1 MPSNLRDGIQLD
13 LFGRAVVP
21 ANRSASPE
29 RVAEPTTSGTFGPR
43 CAGSSA
49 SAALQSSLE
58 NRLRVLLDVNG
69 SPEYVLTW
77 KHWAMPSGQPIC
89 ALRASGRRTSDSGF
103 TGWLS
108 PITPSGGRSVSTD
121 KMSSTGVTLDGR
133 KHTVSL
139 EHVVKFAGWRPPDTS
154 DRGGAY
160 TDPEKVLTRME
171 AGHQVNLEDQAVL
184 AGWPTATAKDA
195 ANAANAA
202 NATATRQPGSQH
214 HAGTT
219 LVDAARLAGWS
230 TPRAEDSEST
240 GAHRGT
246 PDTLTSQSRLTGWA
260 TPTTRDHKDGASTL
274 ENTPTNAL
282 LGRQCQLS
290 PAPTEK
296 RGALNPAFSRW
307 LQGYPKRWCEA
318 AIRASRSMPTRRRKR
333 A

>member
-1 MPSNLRDGIQLD
+1 MHSNSRDGRQLD
-13 LFGRAVVP
+13 LFGRAV
-21 ANRSASPE
+21 ALASRSASQE

-69 SPEYVLTW
+69 SPEYALTW

-103 TGWLS
+103 TGWPS
-108 PITPSGGRSVSTD
+108 PMESDEKWRYSNDAMAVRRLASG
-121 KMSSTGVTLDGR
+121 KQMSCEAVAHL
-133 KHTVSL
+133 
-139 EHVVKFAGWRPPDTS
+139 AGWRSPDTS
-154 DRGGAY
+154 ERGGAY
-160 TDPEKVLTRME
+160 EDPEKVLTRME

-184 AGWPTATAKDA
+184 AGWPTATAKD
-195 ANAANAA
+195 AANAA

-240 GAHRGT
+240 GAHRGA

-307 LQGYPKRWCEA
+307 LQGYPKEWCEA

>member
-1 MPSNLRDGIQLD
+1 MHSNSRDGRQLD
-13 LFGRAVVP
+13 LFGRA
-21 ANRSASPE
+21 AALASRSASQE

-69 SPEYVLTW
+69 SPEYALTW

-103 TGWLS
+103 TGWPS
-108 PITPSGGRSVSTD
+108 PNTPSGGRSVSTD

-139 EHVVKFAGWRPPDTS
+139 EHVVKFAGWRSPDTS

-219 LVDAARLAGWS
+219 LVDAARLAGW
-230 TPRAEDSEST
+230 
-240 GAHRGT
+240 
-246 PDTLTSQSRLTGWA
+246 A
-260 TPTTRDHKDGASTL
+260 TPCAPRKHDSDASAFRW
-274 ENTPTNAL
+274 NPNKAQADPVMQV
-282 LGRQCQLS
+282 LGRTQSLS
-290 PAPTEK
+290 SVPTEK

-307 LQGYPKRWCEA
+307 LQGYPVAWCEA

-333 A
+333 E